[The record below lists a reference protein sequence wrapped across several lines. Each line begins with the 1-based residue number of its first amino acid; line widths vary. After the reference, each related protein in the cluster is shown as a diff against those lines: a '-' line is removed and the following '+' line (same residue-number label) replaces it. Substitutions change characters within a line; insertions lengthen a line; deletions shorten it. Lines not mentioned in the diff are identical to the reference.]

1 MTMIHAVF
9 SPRPLAVSVM
19 CVLLSACGGSDN
31 SPTQSTPQ
39 VEQAV
44 TPSAPTVAVPQIQ
57 DTTVPNTGG
66 QTPQTATT
74 TQTSNE
80 PTKKPAVDKTAEKVT
95 DLAVH
100 KSTLHK
106 STFIEQSKLG
116 MTKMKRYH
124 EGYNRG
130 AFDGTMLTINNNTG
144 AIQGAPT
151 PNLDFEFFRVNG
163 TRMILLQ
170 RLDDKLKSIPLR
182 KLTKL
187 DFPEGGFSPKDPAN
201 PGYIGSSYG
210 NSQGKGVDSLKSF
223 GQVRFGVYTDNT
235 NTSHLFV
242 HGNPS
247 ARSFSGIFRGSAII
261 GKDGNYRGLPKAVTA
276 YLNKDFTKLDVAIQ
290 TDKTLLKFGADV
302 NYDHKTFNG
311 DKNGV
316 QTYGGLFGTDGLG
329 GFFDVKEG
337 VHKGEHGVFGASNG
351 KDIVEDYKQ

>member
-1 MTMIHAVF
+1 MN
-9 SPRPLAVSVM
+9 LASCTTKSV
-19 CVLLSACGGSDN
+19 LIIAIGTALSACGGGGGS
-31 SPTQSTPQ
+31 SVVSSTPL
-39 VEQAV
+39 VQASPA
-44 TPSAPTVAVPQIQ
+44 TPNNTNNQTAQTTDTKAEMPSKPEVPQKSDGHAATVANDFI
-57 DTTVPNTGG
+57 TE
-66 QTPQTATT
+66 A
-74 TQTSNE
+74 
-80 PTKKPAVDKTAEKVT
+80 KK
-95 DLAVH
+95 
-100 KSTLHK
+100 
-106 STFIEQSKLG
+106 G

-182 KLTKL
+182 KLTEL

-247 ARSFSGIFRGSAII
+247 ARSFSGVFRGSAII

-302 NYDHKTFNG
+302 NYDHKTFSG

-329 GFFDVKEG
+329 GFFDIKEG

>member
-1 MTMIHAVF
+1 MTTVSCRTKSALIVAISAV
-9 SPRPLAVSVM
+9 
-19 CVLLSACGGSDN
+19 LSACGGGGGS
-31 SPTQSTPQ
+31 SVASSTPLAEAPSSTTQSQSDTQKTP
-39 VEQAV
+39 E
-44 TPSAPTVAVPQIQ
+44 T
-57 DTTVPNTGG
+57 
-66 QTPQTATT
+66 
-74 TQTSNE
+74 
-80 PTKKPAVDKTAEKVT
+80 KVT
-95 DLAVH
+95 DTKTDTKTKSEATPTKADRTQALAT
-100 KSTLHK
+100 KE
-106 STFIEQSKLG
+106 FIAEAKKG

-144 AIQGAPT
+144 AIKGAPT

-170 RLDDKLKSIPLR
+170 RLDDKLYSIPLR
-182 KLTKL
+182 KLSAL
-187 DFPEGGFSPKDPAN
+187 DFPDGGYAPKDPTN

-311 DKNGV
+311 DNNGV

-351 KDIVEDYKQ
+351 RDVVEDYKQ